1 MLRKYMNY
9 TDHGKNS
16 YELYMPNDFRYSKVE
31 GKSIIIHKL
40 NLFHSEG

>member
-1 MLRKYMNY
+1 MNY

-31 GKSIIIHKL
+31 EKVL
-40 NLFHSEG
+40 LFIN